1 MNNNTIKSDIGN
13 ERLNERNFSIYNIS
27 TRLTPK
33 TESSAPPKQLDNK
46 TVSNTVG
53 NKTVSITASNNTMN
67 NYSSISNTTRS
78 ILSENTKQ
86 SNTKKMKYYSP
97 LNNKKAIGIYK
108 NTKSTTHV
116 DVKAE
121 TAMQRSGRPC
131 PRKTIVVL
139 DVDKKNEGKLGRT
152 FSVLGYR
159 GRDTLNAFKNYGMQT
174 ANKSRGRGFG
184 DVNILTKI
192 DKSKQTRDR
201 GNNITNTDMTSRRF
215 HSTFR
220 NYHDSKHIVSEIPR
234 GGISTRTKGQYVTKN
249 NKFHK

>member
-1 MNNNTIKSDIGN
+1 MNNNSIKSDINN
-13 ERLNERNFSIYNIS
+13 ERLNERNFSLYNIS

-33 TESSAPPKQLDNK
+33 TESFSPPKQLEK
-46 TVSNTVG
+46 KSATV
-53 NKTVSITASNNTMN
+53 TASNYSVAS
-67 NYSSISNTTRS
+67 NYTSITNTTNS
-78 ILSENTKQ
+78 ILPEVNKQ
-86 SNTKKMKYYSP
+86 TNQKKMKYYSP
-97 LNNKKAIGIYK
+97 LDNNNKATGIYR

-131 PRKTIVVL
+131 PRKTIAVL
-139 DVDKKNEGKLGRT
+139 DTDKKNEGKLGRT

-159 GRDTLNAFKNYGMQT
+159 GRDNLNAYKNYGMHT

-184 DVNILTKI
+184 DINILTKI
-192 DKSKQTRDR
+192 DKSKQTREKGD
-201 GNNITNTDMTSRRF
+201 NISNIDMTERRF

-220 NYHDSKHIVSEIPR
+220 NYHDAKHIVSEVPR
-234 GGISTRTKGQYVTKN
+234 GGVSTRTKGQYVTKK